1 MVAEDQQWTSLG
13 LTPLSRVRL
22 DELLQELLDR
32 VGEVM
37 ASRERL
43 RSLLDAV
50 VGIGSDLELRATLE
64 RIVVAACHLVGA
76 RYGALGV
83 VGGDRRLV
91 EFITHGID
99 ARTHAAIGD
108 LPTGKGVL
116 GVLIADPRPVR
127 LPDITEHP
135 QSAGFPPNHPSMHSF
150 LGVPVRIRDQVFGNL
165 YLAEKQGAPEFT
177 DDDEEI
183 VIALAAAAGAAIE
196 NARLYEL
203 AKRRQEWLA
212 ATAEIITTLSGQ
224 VHLDQALAM
233 VARQAREVA
242 SAVLVMVLLH
252 DSLAGVLS
260 VEVIDAAAPI
270 EGLIGQRFEV
280 AGTAFQPV
288 LVAQEPVLLEH
299 VGKAAPWPVAL
310 PALRAVVAP
319 FAAAQGVLVVAY
331 EGEARG
337 EDELLLLNAFAA
349 QAGLAIERARSRE
362 DREQLLVLSDRER
375 IARDLHDVVIQRLFA
390 TGLQLQTVAGM
401 AQKPEVAARINAA
414 VDELDTTIRDI
425 RGAIFHLRSAGE
437 KSLRGELREL
447 VDAAAASLG
456 FKPVLVLDGP
466 VDSAV
471 PDGIRGDLLAVARE
485 ALSNVVRHAAA
496 SRVQVRVHALPD
508 RVTVTVTDD
517 GCGGAAERGGLRNL
531 RERAEKLGGRCS
543 VAEATPT
550 GTQIIWDVPLAA

>member
-1 MVAEDQQWTSLG
+1 MIEPQRWASLG

-22 DELLQELLDR
+22 DELLHELLDR
-32 VGEVM
+32 VADVM

-50 VGIGSDLELRATLE
+50 VAVGSDLELRATLE
-64 RIVVAACHLVGA
+64 RIVVAACQLAGA
-76 RYGALGV
+76 KYGALGV

-116 GVLIADPRPVR
+116 GLLIADPRPVR
-127 LPDITEHP
+127 LPDINRHP
-135 QSAGFPPNHPSMHSF
+135 QSAGFPPNHPPMHSF

-165 YLAEKQGAPEFT
+165 YLAEKQGAAEFT
-177 DDDEEI
+177 EDDEEI
-183 VIALAAAAGAAIE
+183 VVALATAAGAAIE

-203 AKRRQEWLA
+203 AKRRQEWLT
-212 ATAEIITTLSGQ
+212 ATAEIITSLSGQ

-233 VARQAREVA
+233 VAGRARQVA
-242 SAVLVMVLLH
+242 DAALVMVLLH
-252 DSLAGVLS
+252 DADSAELI
-260 VEVIDAAAPI
+260 VEVIDAHQPI
-270 EGLIGQRFEV
+270 VGLAGQRFPV
-280 AGTAFQPV
+280 ADTAF
-288 LVAQEPVLLEH
+288 EPVLKSGQAVAVEH
-299 VGKAAPWPVAL
+299 VGQAAPWPVAL

-319 FAAAQGVLVVAY
+319 FAGAQGVLIVAY

-337 EDELLLLNAFAA
+337 VDELLLLNSFAA
-349 QAGLAIERARSRE
+349 QASLAIERARSRE
-362 DREQLLVLSDRER
+362 DREELLVLSDRER

-401 AQKPEVAARINAA
+401 AQKPEAAARINAA
-414 VDELDTTIRDI
+414 VDELDSTIRDI
-425 RGAIFHLRSAGE
+425 RGAIFHLRAPAGR
-437 KSLRGELREL
+437 SLRGELREL
-447 VDAAAASLG
+447 VATAAESLG

-471 PDGIRGDLLAVARE
+471 PDEVRGDLVAVVRE
-485 ALSNVVRHAAA
+485 ALSNVVRHAGAG
-496 SRVQVRVHALPD
+496 RVEVRVHAQSD
-508 RVTVTVTDD
+508 RLAVTVVDD

-531 RERAEKLGGRCS
+531 RERAERLGGSFS
-543 VAEATPT
+543 VTDVAPA
-550 GTQIIWDVPLAA
+550 GTKITWDVRLAA